1 MEKPASSCVP
11 QGVGSGTLSLSIPQ
25 RQAARLKGANLPM
38 TFPLYPATER
48 QKRIL
53 AIADELAERFLQRAN
68 EGEWEGRFPYE
79 NYRDLHQAG
88 YLRLTVPHE
97 FGGWGADMVE
107 VTLALARLAQG
118 CPSTALVTTMHL
130 SFLGRIA
137 AGPGRT
143 SPTFE
148 RICRAVVEQ
157 GALINSAV
165 SEPATG
171 SPSRGGRLTTTA
183 RRQADGSWLLNGRK
197 TYSTGSVVMQFFLVG
212 CSLEDD
218 APASANLPPLTST
231 RGNILVARD
240 TPGVRVEE
248 TWNALG
254 MRLSASHD
262 LILENV
268 HLEAGALTNLL
279 DLSSETLAIW
289 GLPLAAL
296 YLGIAQGARNEA
308 VRFAKKRRPNSLNQ
322 SIASVP
328 HIQEKVAKMDLA
340 LLQSEAV
347 LFGLAEQIA
356 HDPSNVS
363 VSQLAAAKY
372 LATNYAVEVTDLA
385 MRVVGGAALALSLPL
400 QRYYRDVRAGFNNP
414 PMDDVTLAML
424 SKQAFEEA

>member
-1 MEKPASSCVP
+1 MA
-11 QGVGSGTLSLSIPQ
+11 
-25 RQAARLKGANLPM
+25 
-38 TFPLYPATER
+38 FPLYPATER

-53 AIADELAERFLQRAN
+53 AMADELAERFLQRAN

-79 NYRDLHQAG
+79 NYRDLHEAG
-88 YLRLTVPHE
+88 YLGLTVPRE
-97 FGGWGADMVE
+97 LGGWGADVLE
-107 VTLALARLAQG
+107 VALAQARLAQG

-137 AGPGRT
+137 AGHNQI
-143 SPTFE
+143 SPAFE
-148 RICRAVVEQ
+148 RICRGVLEQ

-183 RRQADGSWLLNGRK
+183 RRQPDGSWLLNGRK

-212 CSLEDD
+212 CSIEDD
-218 APASANLPPLTST
+218 TPAAADHPSVRSG
-231 RGNILVARD
+231 RGNMLVARD
-240 TPGVRVEE
+240 TPGVRIEE
-248 TWNALG
+248 TWNSLG

-262 LILENV
+262 LVLDNV
-268 HLEAGALTNLL
+268 HLEAEALTDLL
-279 DLSSETLAIW
+279 DIPNQVLSIW

-296 YLGIAQGARNEA
+296 YLGLAQGARNEA

-347 LFGLAEQIA
+347 LFGMAEQVA
-356 HDPSNVS
+356 RDPESVP

-372 LATNYAVEVTDLA
+372 LATNHAVEVTDLA
-385 MRVVGGAALALSLPL
+385 MRLVGGAALALNQPL

-424 SKQAFEEA
+424 SKQAFGEA